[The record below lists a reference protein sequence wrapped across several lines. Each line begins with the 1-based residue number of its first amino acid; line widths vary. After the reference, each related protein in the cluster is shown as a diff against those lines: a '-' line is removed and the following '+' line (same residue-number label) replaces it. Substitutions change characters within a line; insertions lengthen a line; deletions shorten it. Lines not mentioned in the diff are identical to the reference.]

1 MMWKSFFGCWMN
13 SSEEH
18 EPKPTRL
25 RVSKHPLVRTT
36 YTLDRNRPLTLS
48 EIEFLLLAH
57 MNQFVVSEELYL
69 NMTPELQSQFKVT
82 K

>member
-13 SSEEH
+13 SSEEVS
-18 EPKPTRL
+18 KPTRL
-25 RVSKHPLVRTT
+25 RVSKHPQVRTT